1 MIVLDGRLH
10 ETSVVPFDVSDR
22 GLTLADG
29 LFETLLVVDGRPF
42 RRAAHLERMLAGAAA
57 LALPIERD
65 RLEADLD
72 LLLATLGPG
81 TAVVRLTLTR
91 GPGARGLALP
101 AEPRPT
107 VLVTTA
113 PWSPDLVGRP
123 VRLVTSSIRRNETS
137 PTARHKTLAYLDA
150 IAATAE
156 ARAAGCDDALFLNTE
171 GRVASTTMA
180 NLFAVVD
187 GRLVTPPL
195 GDGVLDGTTRRVVLE
210 VAEAAGLDAVE
221 ASLSR
226 ADLDRAEAIV
236 LTNAVRLIV
245 PVAGL
250 DGRDLAADHP
260 LIGMLLDGI
269 GARIAADCGRDPR
282 AG

>member
-10 ETSVVPFDVSDR
+10 DTSVVPFDVSDR

-42 RRAAHLERMLAGAAA
+42 RRSAHLERMLTGAAA
-57 LALPIERD
+57 LALPIGRD

-107 VLVTTA
+107 VLVTAA

-123 VRLVTSSIRRNETS
+123 VRLATSSIRRNETS

-156 ARAAGCDDALFLNTE
+156 VRAAGCDDALFLNTE

-180 NLFAVVD
+180 NLFARID

-245 PVAGL
+245 PAAGL

-260 LIGMLLDGI
+260 LIAVLLDGI

-282 AG
+282 AA